1 MIQIAESQ
9 EEQQSLLLACR
20 KSAFGCKI
28 ASIATAYGF
37 DKKFSCFWM
46 EGHASA
52 AYCLVDDVMI
62 LAGMP
67 KNAEETKSFLHMVG
81 AREIMCA
88 LRNAE
93 LLELP
98 AKLEGD
104 ILQKQAEGGK
114 EAGLQLP
121 ERESTEINI
130 REVYFLLEACE
141 METDF
146 EAFYLDLSHRLR
158 HGAAMVFTE
167 YREEMLAGCVV
178 VSSVTESSAIVSAV
192 AVKEAFRLQG
202 IGADLMRQAEHA
214 LTGKTLYV
222 FKEKGRHEEFYQ
234 ALGYHRTDAW
244 VVAELS

>member
-1 MIQIAESQ
+1 MIQIAESP

-28 ASIATAYGF
+28 ASIAAAYGF
-37 DKKFSCFWM
+37 DKKFSCFWA
-46 EGHASA
+46 EENA
-52 AYCLVDDVMI
+52 AAVYCLVDNVMI
-62 LAGMP
+62 VAGMP
-67 KNAEETKSFLHMVG
+67 KNAEETRSFLHMVG
-81 AREIMCA
+81 AKEILCA

-93 LLELP
+93 LLGLP
-98 AKLEGD
+98 AENEGD
-104 ILQKQAEGGK
+104 VMQKQAESGE
-114 EAGLQLP
+114 EAP
-121 ERESTEINI
+121 ERESPEVNI

-167 YREEMLAGCVV
+167 YREETLAGCVV
-178 VSSVTESSAIVSAV
+178 VSSVTESSAVISAV
-192 AVKEAFRLQG
+192 AVDEAFRRQG
-202 IGADLMRQAEHA
+202 IGVELMRRAEQALA
-214 LTGKTLYV
+214 GKRLYL

-234 ALGYHRTDAW
+234 LLGYHKTDAW

>member
-1 MIQIAESQ
+1 MIQIAENQ

-146 EAFYLDLSHRLR
+146 EAFYL
-158 HGAAMVFTE
+158 
-167 YREEMLAGCVV
+167 
-178 VSSVTESSAIVSAV
+178 
-192 AVKEAFRLQG
+192 
-202 IGADLMRQAEHA
+202 MRQAEHA